1 MKGKLSLRNL
11 PQEANIFFFHWNLP
25 LPIEKHLFVEKTFHM
40 KNFEAVLDITLLL
53 GLSPA
58 PGWVSGKLHLG
69 NKSKFR
75 CEKKCFLPIAE
86 SELQDCSPVM
96 LRSWEQD
103 IVSIQMGFFLLWFG
117 LVILL
122 FFFSFLFSF
131 LKVRGFVKLLHAYLA
146 DAFPWKVSCFYTPSI
161 NCFAN

>member
-103 IVSIQMGFFLLWFG
+103 IVSIQMGVFLICFG
-117 LVILL
+117 LVFLL
-122 FFFSFLFSF
+122 FFFLFFFLFWKLEVLLSCYMLILLMSF
-131 LKVRGFVKLLHAYLA
+131 PGRCPVFTLH
-146 DAFPWKVSCFYTPSI
+146 P
-161 NCFAN
+161 